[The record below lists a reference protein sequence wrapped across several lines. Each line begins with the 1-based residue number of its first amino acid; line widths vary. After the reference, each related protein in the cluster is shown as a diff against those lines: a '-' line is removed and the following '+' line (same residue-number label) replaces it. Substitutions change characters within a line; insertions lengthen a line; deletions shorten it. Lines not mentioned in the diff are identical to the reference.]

1 MEFDGVRR
9 DSQEYKKLLKPL
21 LQVSHNFRAIALP
34 LYCNYF
40 KLMYLGHPTH
50 HLSKELEIELDERTV
65 YSGRALEALSR
76 APYDGCS
83 FPLVRKLAFTLVTE
97 ELSKVNEDVEINL
110 SRAETDIRAFVE
122 RIKQLAPIVSE
133 IRVQPKDLCLPNIN
147 DHLVGYLASQLYQLV
162 GRIDYDYQVG
172 TTVPIW
178 QNLDTIRNLT
188 HIKYTSVNSDGLF
201 LQSVRLNAST
211 LQDLD
216 IASECDYVDICGLI
230 RNTDG
235 SYVTYPCLLNLFLW
249 CQLNCEQY
257 DRVVSRDV
265 VPFPSL
271 QHLMIIP
278 DYPFDDDVVF
288 RGSAD
293 TLESLDLGM
302 SSSVISMLRRL
313 DVFTPAS
320 HPKL

>member
-40 KLMYLGHPTH
+40 KLMVLLFSQDARGVYDLLSSRSGDDRTTYKYLGHPTH

-97 ELSKVNEDVEINL
+97 ELSKVNEDVEIDL

-133 IRVQPKDLCLPNIN
+133 IRVQPKDLYPPDIN
-147 DHLVGYLASQLYQLV
+147 DHFVGYLASQLYQLV

-172 TTVPIW
+172 TTVPVW

-216 IASECDYVDICGLI
+216 IASEYDYVDICGLI

-235 SYVTYPCLLNLFLW
+235 SYVTYPCLLNLFL
-249 CQLNCEQY
+249 
-257 DRVVSRDV
+257 
-265 VPFPSL
+265 
-271 QHLMIIP
+271 
-278 DYPFDDDVVF
+278 
-288 RGSAD
+288 
-293 TLESLDLGM
+293 
-302 SSSVISMLRRL
+302 
-313 DVFTPAS
+313 
-320 HPKL
+320 